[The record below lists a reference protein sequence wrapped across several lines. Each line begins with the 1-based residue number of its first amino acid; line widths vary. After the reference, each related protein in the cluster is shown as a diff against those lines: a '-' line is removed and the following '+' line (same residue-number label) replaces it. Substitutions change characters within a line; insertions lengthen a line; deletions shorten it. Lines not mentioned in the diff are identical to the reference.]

1 MASKTSRYI
10 GITVDDLTN
19 RKRHDLRVPVKRWFF
34 SILFAGV
41 AIVVSALA
49 GEVVSLGFALAL
61 AALAALALGGLSASS
76 SAGNTLAGWLAAI
89 RFPFAAFTLVTGI
102 TLPIAQTIWA
112 PSISHLAPTIASF
125 LATHR
130 WQMAA
135 LQVACFVGY
144 SIFAARSHNRGSAA
158 QEKVRLQYAASL
170 AKAFPG
176 AGSEALWLEKAGI
189 SLRGSARDEL
199 HVVPAPPGL
208 SLAADTND
216 RLALELPDFSLGAA
230 SNQQQLVL
238 IPITRDPAEA
248 ERRET
253 MQRSDGLVSHTVRMP
268 DTATRSFHFLFR
280 LAPGVSPT
288 RAHDVEVFARTQ
300 NLELVHWLPQYSE
313 AYCAQLPAE
322 TTELRRRLAELVGA
336 KNPWD
341 LEILV
346 APHKDG
352 QPGAITFTR
361 YPAELDASKRVDH
374 YQTAIRALVPVAD
387 AYWVVEDDI
396 ANGTMRFERQTDPL
410 GAVQPYPWDAPVSY
424 KRFPFAMGADGELV
438 SLGLLETNLLFGG
451 IPGSGKSGG
460 LASALAGISRL
471 ENVALIGLDPK
482 RVELSPWAS
491 RFTRISKTDEFA
503 SAILE
508 SMVQEMDRR
517 YEWLDENGL
526 KKLTPAQFDS
536 TRPLLCVVIDELA
549 DLVSVGVEREEKDAD
564 LQRSTMVRRLIAKGR
579 AAGIIVLTATQK
591 PEGSVIPTALRD
603 LIQQRVCFATTTG
616 DMTDVVLGKGMG
628 AAGGPAH
635 EIAANAKGVCYIV
648 DETSRVPKR
657 ARAFWI
663 PDAEVEGLAKSTA
676 HLRVELP
683 WLPPQPGRT
692 TVPAN
697 AEPDAEIVE
706 REFTFTLDDLDL
718 EPVEPEV
725 LKPAPTPLVQPDFW
739 S

>member
-1 MASKTSRYI
+1 MAAKSRFI
-10 GITVDDLTN
+10 ANTVDDLSD
-19 RKRHDLRVPVKRWFF
+19 RKRHDVRIPAKKWFLA
-34 SILFAGV
+34 IALAGV

-49 GEVVSLGFALAL
+49 GEAVGLGFAIGFTALGSLAI
-61 AALAALALGGLSASS
+61 GGLSART
-76 SAGNTLAGWLAAI
+76 SASDTLAGWGAAI
-89 RFPFAAFTLVTGI
+89 RFPFAAFTLASGI
-102 TLPIAQTIWA
+102 ALPIAATVWA
-112 PSISHLAPTIASF
+112 PSIAHLTPTIASF

-135 LQVACFVGY
+135 LSAACWVGF
-144 SIFAARSHNRGSAA
+144 SIFAARSHSTGPAA

-189 SLRGSARDEL
+189 NLRGAARDEL

-208 SLAADTND
+208 SLTDAND
-216 RLALELPDFSLGAA
+216 NLAREMPDWVLGAA

-238 IPITRDPAEA
+238 LPIARDQAEA
-248 ERRET
+248 ERRDV
-253 MQRSDGLVSHTVRMP
+253 MQRSGRVVSHTVRMP

-280 LAPGVSPT
+280 LAPAVGGT

-300 NLELVHWLPQYSE
+300 NLELVHFLPQYSE

-352 QPGAITFTR
+352 QPGTITFTR
-361 YPAELDASKRVDH
+361 YPAELDAGKRIDH

-387 AYWVVEDDI
+387 AYWVVEDDV

-424 KRFPFAMGADGELV
+424 ERFPFAMGADGELV

-471 ENVALIGLDPK
+471 KNVALIGLDPK

-491 RFTRISKTDEFA
+491 RFTRISKTDKYA
-503 SAILE
+503 TQLLE
-508 SMVQEMDRR
+508 ALVQEMDHR
-517 YEWLDENGL
+517 YEWLDDHGL
-526 KKLTPAQFDS
+526 KKLAPAQFDS
-536 TRPLLCVVIDELA
+536 AHPLLCVVIDELA
-549 DLVSVGVEREEKDAD
+549 DLVSVGVEKEEKDAD
-564 LQRSTMVRRLIAKGR
+564 IQRSTMVRRLIAKGR

-635 EIAANAKGVCYIV
+635 EIAANAKGVCFIV

-657 ARAFWI
+657 ARAFWV
-663 PDAEVEGLAKSTA
+663 PDAEVEGLAMSTA

-692 TVPAN
+692 TAPAN
-697 AEPDAEIVE
+697 VEPDTEIAK

-718 EPVEPEV
+718 EPAEPEV
-725 LKPAPTPLVQPDFW
+725 LKPAPTPVVQPDFW
-739 S
+739 A

>member
-1 MASKTSRYI
+1 MAKSRFI
-10 GITVDDLTN
+10 ANTVDDLTD
-19 RKRHDLRVPVKRWFF
+19 RKRHDLRIPAKKWFF
-34 SILFAGV
+34 AIALALV
-41 AIVVSALA
+41 AVVISALA
-49 GEVVSLGFALAL
+49 GEAVGLGFALGLTAL
-61 AALAALALGGLSASS
+61 SALALGGLSART
-76 SAGNTLAGWLAAI
+76 SARDTLAGWGAAI
-89 RFPFAAFTLVTGI
+89 RFPFAAFTLT
-102 TLPIAQTIWA
+102 TATALPIAATIWV
-112 PSISHLAPTIASF
+112 PSISHLAPTIAAF
-125 LATHR
+125 LASHR
-130 WQMAA
+130 WPMAA
-135 LQVACFVGY
+135 LSVACFVGY
-144 SIFAARSHNRGSAA
+144 SIFAARSHSTGSAA

-170 AKAFPG
+170 SKAFPG
-176 AGSEALWLEKAGI
+176 AGSENLWLEKAGI

-208 SLAADTND
+208 SLTDAND
-216 RLALELPDFSLGAA
+216 RLSLEMPDWVLGSA

-238 IPITRDPAEA
+238 LPITRSPAEA
-248 ERRET
+248 ERREM
-253 MQRSDGLVSHTVRMP
+253 MQRSGALVSHTVRMP

-361 YPAELDASKRVDH
+361 YPAELDAGKRVDH
-374 YQTAIRALVPVAD
+374 YQTAIRALVPVTD
-387 AYWVVEDDI
+387 AYWVIEDDI

-424 KRFPFAMGADGELV
+424 ERFPFAMGADGELV

-451 IPGSGKSGG
+451 IPGGGKSGG
-460 LASALAGISRL
+460 ITAALAGISRL
-471 ENVALIGLDPK
+471 PNVALIGLDPK

-503 SAILE
+503 SALLE
-508 SMVQEMDRR
+508 SLVQEMDRR
-517 YEWLDENGL
+517 YEWLDDHGL

-536 TRPLLCVVIDELA
+536 ARPLLCVVIDELA
-549 DLVSVGVEREEKDAD
+549 DLVSVGVEKEEKDAD

-603 LIQQRVCFATTTG
+603 LIQQRVAFATTTG
-616 DMTDVVLGKGMG
+616 DMTDTVLGKGMG
-628 AAGGPAH
+628 AAGGLAH
-635 EIAANAKGVCYIV
+635 EIAANAKGVCFIV
-648 DETSRVPKR
+648 NETSRVPKR
-657 ARAFWI
+657 ARAFWV
-663 PDAEVEGLAKSTA
+663 PDADVEGLAKNTA

-683 WLPPQPGRT
+683 WLPAQPGRT
-692 TVPAN
+692 TIPAN

-718 EPVEPEV
+718 EPAEPEV
-725 LKPAPTPLVQPDFW
+725 LKPAPTPLMQPDFW
-739 S
+739 A